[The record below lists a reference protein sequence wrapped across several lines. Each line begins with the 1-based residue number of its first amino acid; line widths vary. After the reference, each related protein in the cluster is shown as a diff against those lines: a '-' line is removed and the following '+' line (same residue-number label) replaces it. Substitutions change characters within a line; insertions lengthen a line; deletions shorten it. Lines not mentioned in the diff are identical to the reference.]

1 MSCPNKNLPIYKT
14 LEAEFG
20 EIKAL
25 IAFKLNS
32 DDIPTVEKARQLLR
46 VAPMVA
52 NADFT
57 KYTAE
62 NLKDYY
68 DKNETIDLLN
78 TIIEN
83 TKEKDTRLLAQS
95 LLRIQGLEKIK
106 LIIRE
111 DKFNDSDTTLGEFDT
126 EGNFVEILKN
136 LSPEVFETVFLHEVV
151 HSVTVNEYT
160 KNSEFASK
168 INELYAHAL
177 IYKDKM
183 TSRGG
188 KLYNMYGMTNAFEF
202 MSEGLSNPDFIA
214 ELSKINTPFKEEQK
228 NRNIFQEL
236 LELISKM
243 LIKKFKNAISQSVYY
258 QDNLHITLVNVINN
272 YVRVNKIAEN
282 FNFQF
287 SRDGINSIN
296 DLAIST
302 YGYWKGDQLSKY
314 KADRIADA
322 VRIDPQ
328 FSGWFAKLSPVVDFT
343 TNTTLYTVELLPNS
357 LKAAEEQHKESFSKE
372 SVNQFLDAL
381 IPKFEGL
388 NYVWIKPSDLNQI
401 DHRVGIDRVN
411 AFAKGKT
418 LYLVEG
424 RVGRDTAL
432 EELLHP
438 FVEKLYQDNPE
449 LFEALLNEVSIK
461 YASIALR
468 IRNTYKNTSQNR
480 DDIDKEIVTRGIQ
493 ISLADELAT
502 NEEHSQSHLVYLLK
516 KFYHWLAQQLQDVF
530 GVNMSGIINVSKIPK
545 HVTLGELADII
556 NTQNIQIETAYLNTP
571 AYNLSEM
578 EEDEKKFGSRQ
589 KNITR
594 IETQINMID
603 DVMSGLIDDSDL
615 KKIETLEVLKNKL
628 EEHLQD
634 IIDGKTT
641 VSVTKLKGGGA
652 LDLFNQNPKF
662 QNFGTFLHDG
672 LEKLQKEYLTDPNIL
687 PSRRITESFLD
698 ELLNDQLNKL
708 PADRFTIESGATT
721 DISEINRKE
730 VLSMLRGIL
739 QHYESYIAQGYTIIP
754 ELTISGLDKAG
765 RLVIGRIDSL
775 AISKDGSVKII
786 DLKTKKLNEETSW
799 PRINAQLEKS
809 YRIEASSDSDAD
821 FFLTPQ
827 MANRN
832 AYQEWDI
839 QLGLYEQIF
848 KQMGINV
855 ADKQILAL
863 IYMGENVYTNTPDS
877 LTNVYDFKYKSF
889 MIMPHYSNAESYQSA
904 SDKMIFEKYQTTVRK
919 VIPIQEATIEE
930 KKQKAN
936 IVFDLTAEQQ
946 DNIINRMKHVLD
958 TEINKVSSTIS
969 KYRKEG
975 LSESEM
981 VKSLSERAETL
992 KKIRDTINK
1001 DNYETVYKLSLTLQ
1015 YLDESYDQL
1024 TKTITEIK
1032 KITDSKERAKQLD
1045 ALRRRATG
1053 LNYFIDEFERTLIS
1067 VDPTKNK
1074 EAIALI
1080 GRIKSNM
1087 QSVMIAYNEL
1097 GADFMI
1103 KIIQSM
1109 EGTRRETVMTTQR
1122 KEAIEPRIKYLEE
1135 RLQRLKDGTQNIGDM
1150 RKGVAFW
1157 ALGNLKNIVRGIQK
1171 IPGQEL
1177 NQIRDLELQIKTLK
1191 LELEGIKLAPL
1202 EIKQYVEGILEDKNT
1217 LLYLGKG
1224 VTKISDII
1232 AAASNSDLGVSSFA
1246 NFLKASQ
1253 QEAQREY
1260 VNFIERNKFQKEID
1274 DFTEGRDITEASK
1287 RITEVRTIIEKD
1299 DEDKDVPKE
1308 VLSLIDPIQ
1317 QEWRDTF
1324 TSHYKDLRSINEEIK
1339 NAGTEADR
1347 KLAVKKRATLVE
1359 NHRKWR
1365 LEHSQMPLKD
1375 EVYRLENLLP
1385 AEYRQ
1390 KRSEILDE
1398 INSIKARPGY
1408 NNEELLTEEDRQDIA
1423 ELEVDLQRL
1432 KIDLLKDKG
1441 QYEEYLKQLDLY
1453 YAYDVNIN
1461 FFNRLK
1467 NSKMVQYGETSDDFK
1482 KWMEENTVKVA
1493 NEAYYDEIEEIY
1505 EEMFSIIDKDDEMA
1519 DLKKQQREILAKV
1532 RRKGAADVRFLT
1544 EEEKTDYMN
1553 FETIMAEMRED
1564 KVKLELD
1571 PYERNLL
1578 SDLRTKLNSIRTA
1591 TTNPYYQMDYSS
1603 RKQVLDQK
1611 YGLYKQAEEA
1621 LNTEDND
1628 VNKNEFDRA
1637 LGDYYNEEESFETW
1651 YNTNHYDIYE
1661 SRLVAEKP
1669 LNPKPLPFNV
1679 ISLPTNEKHYDVK
1692 PISKYS
1698 IRRIKD
1704 EAKNPSYQTDVYG
1717 VPMPKALSR
1726 DEATGEISIVDQQ
1739 SRWVNPAYRLL
1750 TANAKD
1756 FHFYN
1761 FLTNTFIKTQS
1772 ETYGNKLGYLIP
1784 GYEDLSVK
1792 IYQEKGLKE
1801 GIKENFSIWK
1811 QKNLTVNNPY
1821 DYNFNEY
1828 GSDIERIRFK
1838 HNRPLPIAEQSKN
1851 AVGCILKWYEEAF
1864 INKNVGQ
1871 IQPEV
1876 NAALSYLESMY
1887 KQLDSSN
1894 VPDKEVRKN
1903 ELQNVI
1909 GVLRNEYNKII
1920 KGETKTNQG
1929 SFSRIGDLVL
1939 RGIGI
1944 SRMGLDIPN
1953 QIGNLFS
1960 GNVQI
1965 FLGGHKT
1972 GQYNNQDLIFS
1983 KKKIWGR
1990 NGLMNSLVD
1999 DISKISGKSHMTN
2012 MYLYFNPMQKMIE
2025 NTMDKSLSRA
2035 DRVKES
2041 IIDLEFA
2048 FWVQDKGEIEIAS
2061 TIWLSMMNNRRVE
2074 LTKDD
2079 GTKELIP
2086 LFEAYESNA
2095 DGEIVLRK
2103 NVKWSKADE
2112 NEFYRNMYS
2121 EIRRTQGNY
2130 AQIDKTKVEQ
2140 NVLGRFAMFFRKYL
2154 APAIQNRFGSRRENH
2169 EGSEI
2174 AMGYYNGLYQAIKYY
2189 GYKEVFMSIFSK
2201 NTKVEPFY
2209 RQRAQWAARELA
2221 VSLALMLLGNA
2232 LSGLVTGWKDKDDE
2246 VTVSKILVY
2255 NMLAVFLKVER
2266 ETRGLVPLPGI
2277 GGFEGYLTQLSSFT
2291 NAGSDFVKLGK
2302 LASHAAALGIAQASD
2317 DPFIQK
2323 AAYYQRK
2330 SGYWEEG
2337 DAKVRKDMM
2346 DVTGYGNIYNL
2357 FNPVSINVQAFKRR

>member
-1 MSCPNKNLPIYKT
+1 MSCPNKNLPIYKS

-20 EIKAL
+20 EVKAL
-25 IAFKLNS
+25 IAFKLNG
-32 DDIPTVEKARQLLR
+32 DDIPTLEKAKELLR
-46 VAPMVA
+46 VKPLI
-52 NADFT
+52 ADKDFAQ
-57 KYTAE
+57 YGVE

-68 DKNETIDLLN
+68 EKNKTIDLLN

-83 TKEKDTRLLAQS
+83 TKQEDTKVLAQS

-106 LIIRE
+106 LIVRE
-111 DKFNDSDTTLGEFDT
+111 DKFEIDNKALGYFTFKD
-126 EGNFVEILKN
+126 NLVEVLKN
-136 LSPEVFETVFLHEVV
+136 LSPEVFETVFLHEVI
-151 HSVTVNEYT
+151 HSVTANEYT
-160 KNSEFASK
+160 KNSEFRSK
-168 INELYAHAL
+168 IEELYAHAL
-177 IYKDKM
+177 NYRDKI

-188 KLYNMYGMTNAFEF
+188 RLFNMYGMSDSLEF
-202 MSEGLSNPDFIA
+202 MTEALTNPDFIN
-214 ELSKINTPFKEEQK
+214 ELSKIDSPFREESK
-228 NRNIFQEL
+228 NRNIFQEF
-236 LELISKM
+236 LELISNM
-243 LIKKFKNAISQSVYY
+243 LIKKFKNAIGAKIEYSK
-258 QDNLHITLVNVINN
+258 DNLHTTLTNVINN
-272 YVRVNKIAEN
+272 YLKVSEATDN
-282 FNFQF
+282 FRFQF
-287 SRDGINSIN
+287 DK
-296 DLAIST
+296 DLIVEMNKKAFID
-302 YGYWKGDQLSKY
+302 YRFFKGDELPEY
-314 KADRIADA
+314 KANRIADA
-322 VRIDPQ
+322 VRLNPEY
-328 FSGWFAKLSPVVDFT
+328 SGWFAKLLPVTDSV
-343 TNTTLYTVELLPNS
+343 TNTTLYRVEILPNS
-357 LKAAEEQHKESFSKE
+357 LKAAEEQNKQLSSKE
-372 SVNQFLDAL
+372 SVNKFLDTL

-388 NYVWIKPSDLNQI
+388 NYVWIKPSDLNQVE
-401 DHRVGIDRVN
+401 HRIGIDKIN

-438 FVEKLYQDNPE
+438 FVEKLYQDNPQ
-449 LFEALLNEVSIK
+449 LFESLLNEVSVK
-461 YASIALR
+461 YANVAER
-468 IRNTYKNTSQNR
+468 IRKTYKKGSDRN
-480 DDIDKEIVTRGIQ
+480 DIDKEILTRGIQ
-493 ISLADELAT
+493 IALADELARE
-502 NEEHSQSHLVYLLK
+502 EEHSRSHLLQLLD
-516 KFYHWLAQQLQDVF
+516 KFFNWLAKQLQDVF
-530 GVNMSGIINVSKIPK
+530 GLNLDGVVNVSKIPGLI
-545 HVTLGELADII
+545 TIDDLTTII
-556 NTQNIQIETAYLNTP
+556 NTQGIQIETAYLNSP

-578 EEDEKKFGSRQ
+578 EEDDKKFGSRQ
-589 KNITR
+589 KNINR
-594 IETQINMID
+594 IEIQLNMLD
-603 DVMSGLIDDSDL
+603 EVMSGLVDDSDI
-615 KKIETLEVLKNKL
+615 KKIETLQVLKDKL

-634 IIDGKTT
+634 LIDGKTT

-672 LEKLQKEYLTDPNIL
+672 LEKLQKEYLADPNIL

-698 ELLNDQLNKL
+698 ELLNDQMSKL

-721 DISEINRKE
+721 DISEINRRE

-754 ELTISGLDKAG
+754 EITVSGTDKAG

-775 AISKDGSVKII
+775 AIGKDGSVKII
-786 DLKTKKLNEETSW
+786 DLKTKKLLEETSW

-839 QLGLYEQIF
+839 QLGIYEQIF
-848 KQMGINV
+848 KQMGIDV
-855 ADKQILAL
+855 SSKQILAL
-863 IYMGENVYTNTPDS
+863 IYMGENVYENTPDS

-889 MIMPHYSNAESYQSA
+889 MIMPHYSGVDAYQSP
-904 SDKMIFEKYQTTVRK
+904 SDKMIYEKYQNTVKK
-919 VIPIQEATIEE
+919 VVPVKEATIEE
-930 KKQKAN
+930 KKKKAN
-936 IVFDLTAEQQ
+936 IVFDLTEDQQ
-946 DNIINRMKHVLD
+946 NNIINRMKSVLE

-969 KYRKEG
+969 KYKKEG

-992 KKIRDTINK
+992 KKIRDTIDHN
-1001 DNYETVYKLSLTLQ
+1001 NYETVYKLSLTLQ

-1067 VDPTKNK
+1067 VDPEKNK

-1080 GRIKSNM
+1080 GRVKSNM

-1109 EGTRRETVMTTQR
+1109 EGTRRETVMSTQR
-1122 KEAIEPRIKYLEE
+1122 KEAIEPRIKYLED
-1135 RLQRLKDGTQNIGDM
+1135 RLQRLKDGTTNIGDL
-1150 RKGVAFW
+1150 RKGVAFY
-1157 ALGNLKNIVRGIQK
+1157 ALGGLKNIIRGVRN

-1191 LELEGIKLAPL
+1191 LELEGVKLAPI
-1202 EIKQYVEGILEDKNT
+1202 EIKQYVEGILEDKNS

-1224 VTKISDII
+1224 VTPISDII
-1232 AAASNSDLGVSSFA
+1232 AAASNSDLGISSFA

-1274 DFTEGRDITEASK
+1274 DFTNGGDITEASK
-1287 RITEVRTIIEKD
+1287 RITEVRTITEKD
-1299 DEDKDVPKE
+1299 DEGNDVTKE
-1308 VLSLIDPIQ
+1308 VLSFIDPIT

-1324 TSHYKDLRSINEEIK
+1324 KTYYKTLRELNEEIR
-1339 NAGTEADR
+1339 NAGNEIDR
-1347 KLAVKKRATLVE
+1347 KAAVKKRAVTVE
-1359 NHRKWR
+1359 NHRKWS

-1390 KRSEILDE
+1390 RRSEILDE
-1398 INSIKARPGY
+1398 INTVKNRHGK
-1408 NNEELLTEEDRQDIA
+1408 NTEELLSEEDRNDIA
-1423 ELEVDLQRL
+1423 ELEVELQRL
-1432 KIDLLKDKG
+1432 KIDLLKGDT
-1441 QYEEYLKQLDLY
+1441 QYEEYLRQLELY
-1453 YAYDVNIN
+1453 YSYDVNIN

-1467 NSKMVQYGETSDDFK
+1467 NSKMVQYGETSDEFK
-1482 KWMEENTVKVA
+1482 KWMEENTIKTA
-1493 NEAYYDEIEEIY
+1493 NSAYYDEIEEIY
-1505 EEMFSIIDKDDEMA
+1505 EEMFSIIDQDDDMA
-1519 DLKKQQREILAKV
+1519 DIKKQQREILAKV
-1532 RRKGAADVRFLT
+1532 RRKGAPDVRFLT
-1544 EEEKTDYMN
+1544 EDEKNDYMN
-1553 FETIMAEMRED
+1553 FEAIMAEMREE

-1578 SDLRTKLNSIRTA
+1578 SELRTRLNTIRTA
-1591 TTNPYYQMDYSS
+1591 TTNPYYQMEYSS
-1603 RKQVLDQK
+1603 KKQALDQK

-1621 LNTEDND
+1621 LSNEDND
-1628 VNKNEFDRA
+1628 VNKSEFDRA
-1637 LGDYYNEEESFETW
+1637 LNDYYTEEESFEKW
-1651 YNTNHYDIYE
+1651 YNANHYDIYE

-1679 ISLPTNEKHYDVK
+1679 IYIPTNEKHYDVK

-1698 IRRIKD
+1698 IRRTKD
-1704 EAKNPSYQTDVYG
+1704 TAKNPSYQTDVYG
-1717 VPMPKALSR
+1717 VSMPKSLRR
-1726 DEATGEISIVDQQ
+1726 DDATGIISMVDPQ
-1739 SRWVNPAYRLL
+1739 SKWINPSYRLL
-1750 TANAKD
+1750 TTNAKD
-1756 FHFYN
+1756 FGFYN
-1761 FLTNTFIKTQS
+1761 FMTTQFIKTQS
-1772 ETYGNKLGYLIP
+1772 ETYGNKLGYLVP

-1801 GIKENFSIWK
+1801 GIKENFNIWK

-1828 GSDIERIRFK
+1828 SSDIERIRFK
-1838 HNRPLPIAEQSKN
+1838 HNRPLPLKEQSKN
-1851 AVGCILKWYEEAF
+1851 AVGCVLKWYEEAF

-1876 NAALSYLESMY
+1876 NAALSYMESIY
-1887 KQLDSSN
+1887 KQLDNSN

-1909 GVLRNEYNKII
+1909 SVMRNEYNKII

-1929 SFSRIGDLVL
+1929 SFSRMGDLIL

-1944 SRMGLDIPN
+1944 SRMAIDVPN

-1960 GNVQI
+1960 GNVQM

-1972 GQYNNQDLIFS
+1972 GQYNNQDLIKA
-1983 KKKIWGR
+1983 KKQIWGR
-1990 NGLMNSLVD
+1990 EGLMRSLVD
-1999 DISKISGKSHMTN
+1999 DISKISGKSHMTK
-2012 MYLYFNPMQKMIE
+2012 MYLYFNPMQQMLEDKI
-2025 NTMDKSLSRA
+2025 DKSLSRK

-2041 IIDLEFA
+2041 ILDLEFA
-2048 FWVQDKGEIEIAS
+2048 FWIQDKGEVEIAS
-2061 TIWLSMMNNRRVE
+2061 SIWLSMMNNRKVE

-2079 GTKELIP
+2079 GTKEMIP
-2086 LFEAYESNA
+2086 LFDAYESNA
-2095 DGEIVLRK
+2095 DGEITLRQG
-2103 NVKWSKADE
+2103 VKWSKADE

-2130 AQIDKTKVEQ
+2130 AQIDKTKIEQ

-2174 AMGYYNGLYQAIKYY
+2174 AIGYYNGLYQALKYY
-2189 GYKEVFMSIFSK
+2189 GYREVFMSIFSK

-2209 RQRAQWAARELA
+2209 RQRVQWAARELA
-2221 VSLALMLLGNA
+2221 VSIVLMLIGNA
-2232 LSGLVTGWKDKDDE
+2232 LSSLVSSWKDDDDE
-2246 VTVSKILVY
+2246 VTVPKILVY
-2255 NMLAVFLKVER
+2255 NMLAIFLKVER

-2302 LASHAAALGIAQASD
+2302 LVAHGGALAIAQVSD
-2317 DPFIQK
+2317 DEFVQRG
-2323 AAYYQRK
+2323 AYYQRK

-2337 DAKVRKDMM
+2337 DAKIKKDMM
-2346 DVTGYGNIYNL
+2346 DVTGAGNIYNI
-2357 FNPVSINVQAFKRR
+2357 FNPVSVNVQAFKRR